1 MVNNLLYERVN
12 DHPVLASQNY
22 ASSYEHPLVENSD
35 NEWTWMEFFGT
46 GVPIETHPLNGK
58 ANMYGCAECKSDN
71 VMVIYAKWCVST
83 HSGDAYWDYE
93 IKCGDCGKYTARSFN
108 END

>member
-1 MVNNLLYERVN
+1 MLYERVN

-22 ASSYEHPLVENSD
+22 ASSYEHPLVENPD

-58 ANMYGCAECKSDN
+58 ANMYELQTDTMNPDKVGHHLEALLMN
-71 VMVIYAKWCVST
+71 PIGLYILT
-83 HSGDAYWDYE
+83 Q
-93 IKCGDCGKYTARSFN
+93 
-108 END
+108 